1 MKGGV
6 TAMAALAALSV
17 AAASADPVPA
27 ADVHCHFIT
36 PGYLALLERHDAL
49 MDELYPI
56 PAWSPEAL
64 GAFLDEAGIGL
75 AVLTSV
81 APQPHFGDAAESA
94 AACRELNDEAA
105 RLAAADPERLK
116 WCATLPLPSVPEAVA
131 EAERALDELGAAGV
145 KLPTNAR
152 GLYLGDE
159 ALDPLMAAL
168 DARGAVAILHPHRP
182 EPFDAKL
189 ADGLPLAMF
198 EYPAETTRALARLF
212 ARNVPARYPNVKFI
226 VPHAGAFLPLALPRM
241 RAVHPIVRAKGY
253 AGEIDWDA
261 NLRSLWFDLAGSP
274 TAESVRRLLALTTP
288 DRILYGSDFPYAP
301 APALAAGLA
310 KLRAEL
316 AADPELAPHAE
327 AILAGNARRLFAS
340 HAESAEF
347 AEPGPAV
354 ESHAESAEFAEV
366 SDGAGSANP
375 PNLEPSNLEPANM
388 KTFEPSL
395 SNAIFRI
402 AEIEVKPEFLD
413 AYLAA
418 AGDVGATSVREEPG
432 VLCIFPMQDAE
443 KPTSIR
449 IVEIYRDEAA
459 YKAHLA
465 TPHFLRYKTGTPHMI
480 DSLRLAPMRPL
491 DPSIFP
497 DVFRKSPTPNTTAK

>member
-105 RLAAADPERLK
+105 RLAAADPARLK
-116 WCATLPLPSVPEAVA
+116 WCATLPLPSVTEAVA
-131 EAERALDELGAAGV
+131 EAERALDKLGAAGV

-152 GLYLGDE
+152 GRDLGDE

-189 ADGLPLAMF
+189 AEGLPLAMYD
-198 EYPAETTRALARLF
+198 YPAETTRALARLF
-212 ARNVPARYPNVKFI
+212 ARNVPARYPNVKFV

-241 RAVHPIVRAKGY
+241 RAVHPIVRAKGF

-340 HAESAEF
+340 HAEPGPAVESHAENAES

-354 ESHAESAEFAEV
+354 ESHAENAESAEP
-366 SDGAGSANP
+366 GPTNQ
-375 PNLEPSNLEPANM
+375 EPLNM
-388 KTFEPSL
+388 NAFEPSL

-480 DSLRLAPMRPL
+480 ESLRLAPMRPL
-491 DPSIFP
+491 DPTIFP
-497 DVFRKSPTPNTTAK
+497 DVFRKSPTQNTTAK

>member
-81 APQPHFGDAAESA
+81 APQPHFGDAPESA

-105 RLAAADPERLK
+105 RLAAADPARLK

-189 ADGLPLAMF
+189 ADGLPLAMV

-212 ARNVPARYPNVKFI
+212 ARNVPARYPNVKFV

-274 TAESVRRLLALTTP
+274 TAESARRLLALTTP

-310 KLRAEL
+310 KLRAAL

-327 AILAGNARRLFAS
+327 AILVGNARRLFAS
-340 HAESAEF
+340 HAESAE
-347 AEPGPAV
+347 PGCPAD
-354 ESHAESAEFAEV
+354 ESHAESPSRADNAH
-366 SDGAGSANP
+366 
-375 PNLEPSNLEPANM
+375 EP
-388 KTFEPSL
+388 
-395 SNAIFRI
+395 
-402 AEIEVKPEFLD
+402 
-413 AYLAA
+413 
-418 AGDVGATSVREEPG
+418 
-432 VLCIFPMQDAE
+432 
-443 KPTSIR
+443 
-449 IVEIYRDEAA
+449 
-459 YKAHLA
+459 
-465 TPHFLRYKTGTPHMI
+465 
-480 DSLRLAPMRPL
+480 
-491 DPSIFP
+491 
-497 DVFRKSPTPNTTAK
+497 

>member
-1 MKGGV
+1 MTVALATG
-6 TAMAALAALSV
+6 ADALAA
-17 AAASADPVPA
+17 DA

-36 PGYLALLERHDAL
+36 PAYLALLEKHGAL

-64 GAFLDEAGIGL
+64 GAFLDDAGIGL

-94 AACRELNDEAA
+94 AACRGLNDEAA
-105 RLAAADPERLK
+105 RLAAADPARLK

-131 EAERALDELGAAGV
+131 EAVRALDELGAAGV

-159 ALDPLMAAL
+159 ALDPLMEAL

-182 EPFDAKL
+182 EPFDVKL
-189 ADGLPLAMF
+189 ADGLPLAMV

-212 ARNVPARYPNVKFI
+212 ARNVPARYPRVKFV

-241 RAVHPIVRAKGY
+241 RAVHPIVRAKGF
-253 AGEIDWDA
+253 AGDIDWDA
-261 NLRSLWFDLAGSP
+261 NLRPLWFDLAGSP

-310 KLRAEL
+310 KLRGEL
-316 AADPELAPHAE
+316 AADPDLAPIAE
-327 AILAGNARRLFAS
+327 DILRGNAMRLFGAS
-340 HAESAEF
+340 PDAASD
-347 AEPGPAV
+347 PAP
-354 ESHAESAEFAEV
+354 EKE
-366 SDGAGSANP
+366 NP
-375 PNLEPSNLEPANM
+375 AMTQPIE
-388 KTFEPSL
+388 
-395 SNAIFRI
+395 NAIFRI
-402 AEIEVKPEFLD
+402 AEIEVKPEYLD

-418 AGDVGATSVREEPG
+418 AADVGATSVREEPG

-443 KPTSIR
+443 NPASIR

-459 YKAHLA
+459 YKSHLA

-480 DSLRLAPMRPL
+480 ESLRLAPMRPL
-491 DPSIFP
+491 DPSLFP
-497 DVFRKSPTPNTTAK
+497 DVFRKTP

>member
-105 RLAAADPERLK
+105 RLAAADPARLK

-189 ADGLPLAMF
+189 ADGLPLAMY

-212 ARNVPARYPNVKFI
+212 ARNVPARYPNVKFV

-340 HAESAEF
+340 HAE
-347 AEPGPAV
+347 PGPAV

-366 SDGAGSANP
+366 SDGAGSASP

-480 DSLRLAPMRPL
+480 ESLRLAPMRPL

-497 DVFRKSPTPNTTAK
+497 EVFRKSPTPNTTAK

>member
-1 MKGGV
+1 MTIALATG
-6 TAMAALAALSV
+6 ADALAAG
-17 AAASADPVPA
+17 A
-27 ADVHCHFIT
+27 ADVHCHFTT
-36 PGYLALLERHDAL
+36 PGYLALLEKHGAL

-64 GAFLDEAGIGL
+64 GAFLDDAGIGL

-94 AACRELNDEAA
+94 EACRELNDEAA
-105 RLAAADPERLK
+105 RLAAADPARLK

-131 EAERALDELGAAGV
+131 EAVRALDELGAAGV

-159 ALDPLMAAL
+159 ALDPLMEAL

-189 ADGLPLAMF
+189 ADGLPLAMV

-212 ARNVPARYPNVKFI
+212 ARNVPARYPRVKFV

-241 RAVHPIVRAKGY
+241 RAVHPIVRAKGF
-253 AGEIDWDA
+253 AGDIDWDA

-301 APALAAGLA
+301 APALAAALA
-310 KLRAEL
+310 KLRGEL
-316 AADPELAPHAE
+316 AAAPDLAPLAEDILRGNAMRLFGASPDADSAPDPEKE
-327 AILAGNARRLFAS
+327 K
-340 HAESAEF
+340 
-347 AEPGPAV
+347 PAMTQSI
-354 ESHAESAEFAEV
+354 E
-366 SDGAGSANP
+366 
-375 PNLEPSNLEPANM
+375 
-388 KTFEPSL
+388 
-395 SNAIFRI
+395 NAIFRI
-402 AEIEVKPEFLD
+402 AEIEVKPEYLD

-418 AGDVGATSVREEPG
+418 AADVGATSVREEPG

-443 KPTSIR
+443 NSASIR

-459 YKAHLA
+459 YKSHLA
-465 TPHFLRYKTGTPHMI
+465 TTHFLRYKTGTPHMI
-480 DSLRLAPMRPL
+480 ESLRLAPMRPL
-491 DPSIFP
+491 DPSLFP
-497 DVFRKSPTPNTTAK
+497 DVFRKTP

>member
-17 AAASADPVPA
+17 TAASADPVPA

-36 PGYLALLERHDAL
+36 PGYLALLERHGAL
-49 MDELYPI
+49 LDELYPI

-105 RLAAADPERLK
+105 RLAAADPARLK

-189 ADGLPLAMF
+189 ADGLPLAMV

-212 ARNVPARYPNVKFI
+212 ARNVPARYPNVKFV

-347 AEPGPAV
+347 AE
-354 ESHAESAEFAEV
+354 V
-366 SDGAGSANP
+366 SDGAGSASP

-459 YKAHLA
+459 YKSHLA

-480 DSLRLAPMRPL
+480 ESLCLAPMRPL
-491 DPSIFP
+491 DPTIFP
-497 DVFRKSPTPNTTAK
+497 DVFRKSPTQNTTAK

>member
-105 RLAAADPERLK
+105 RLAAADPARLK

-131 EAERALDELGAAGV
+131 EAVRALDELGAAGV

-159 ALDPLMAAL
+159 VLDPLMAAL

-189 ADGLPLAMF
+189 ADGLPLAMY

-212 ARNVPARYPNVKFI
+212 ARNVPARYPNVKFV

-327 AILAGNARRLFAS
+327 AILAGNARRLFES

-347 AEPGPAV
+347 AEPGPK
-354 ESHAESAEFAEV
+354 
-366 SDGAGSANP
+366 NQ
-375 PNLEPSNLEPANM
+375 EPLNM
-388 KTFEPSL
+388 KAFEPSL

-432 VLCIFPMQDAE
+432 VLCIFPMQDSE

-449 IVEIYRDEAA
+449 ILEIYRDEAA
-459 YKAHLA
+459 YKSHLA

-480 DSLRLAPMRPL
+480 ESLRLAPMRPL

>member
-36 PGYLALLERHDAL
+36 PGYLALLERHGAL

-105 RLAAADPERLK
+105 RLAAADPARLK

-189 ADGLPLAMF
+189 ADGLPLAMY
-198 EYPAETTRALARLF
+198 EYPAETMRALARLF
-212 ARNVPARYPNVKFI
+212 ARNVPARYPNVKFV

-340 HAESAEF
+340 HAE
-347 AEPGPAV
+347 PGPAV
-354 ESHAESAEFAEV
+354 ESHAENAESAEP
-366 SDGAGSANP
+366 GPANQ
-375 PNLEPSNLEPANM
+375 EPVNM

-402 AEIEVKPEFLD
+402 AEIEVKPEYLD

-418 AGDVGATSVREEPG
+418 AADVGATSVREEPG

-480 DSLRLAPMRPL
+480 ESLRLAPMRPL

>member
-36 PGYLALLERHDAL
+36 PGYLALLERHGAL

-64 GAFLDEAGIGL
+64 DKFLDDAGIGL

-94 AACRELNDEAA
+94 AVCREMNDEAA
-105 RLAAADPERLK
+105 RLAAADPARLK

-189 ADGLPLAMF
+189 AEGLPLAMY

-212 ARNVPARYPNVKFI
+212 ARNVPARYPNVKFV

-340 HAESAEF
+340 HAE
-347 AEPGPAV
+347 PGPAV
-354 ESHAESAEFAEV
+354 ESHAENAESAEP
-366 SDGAGSANP
+366 GPANQ
-375 PNLEPSNLEPANM
+375 EPLNM

-459 YKAHLA
+459 YKSHLA

-480 DSLRLAPMRPL
+480 ESLRLAPMRPL

>member
-1 MKGGV
+1 
-6 TAMAALAALSV
+6 MAALAALSV
-17 AAASADPVPA
+17 TASSADPVPA

-36 PGYLALLERHDAL
+36 PGYLALLERHGAL

-105 RLAAADPERLK
+105 RLAAADPARIK

-189 ADGLPLAMF
+189 ADGLPLAMY

-212 ARNVPARYPNVKFI
+212 ARNVPARYPNVKFV

-301 APALAAGLA
+301 APALAAALGT
-310 KLRAEL
+310 LRKQL

-327 AILAGNARRLFAS
+327 AILGGNARRLFGIADES
-340 HAESAEF
+340 HAENAESAES
-347 AEPGPAV
+347 GPAD
-354 ESHAESAEFAEV
+354 ESHAENAESAESPSRA
-366 SDGAGSANP
+366 DNAH
-375 PNLEPSNLEPANM
+375 EP
-388 KTFEPSL
+388 
-395 SNAIFRI
+395 
-402 AEIEVKPEFLD
+402 
-413 AYLAA
+413 
-418 AGDVGATSVREEPG
+418 
-432 VLCIFPMQDAE
+432 
-443 KPTSIR
+443 
-449 IVEIYRDEAA
+449 
-459 YKAHLA
+459 
-465 TPHFLRYKTGTPHMI
+465 
-480 DSLRLAPMRPL
+480 
-491 DPSIFP
+491 
-497 DVFRKSPTPNTTAK
+497 

>member
-1 MKGGV
+1 M
-6 TAMAALAALSV
+6 TIAFV
-17 AAASADPVPA
+17 AGASPPDERSTVEPPA

-36 PGYLALLERHDAL
+36 PGYLALLERHGAT

-64 GAFLDEAGIGL
+64 GAFLDEAGIDL

-105 RLAAADPERLK
+105 RLAAADPARLK

-131 EAERALDELGAAGV
+131 EAVRALDELGAAGV

-189 ADGLPLAMF
+189 AEGLPLAMY
-198 EYPAETTRALARLF
+198 EYPAETTRALAQLF
-212 ARNVPARYPNVKFI
+212 ARNVPARYPNVKFV

-301 APALAAGLA
+301 APALAVGLA
-310 KLRAEL
+310 KLRADL
-316 AADPELAPHAE
+316 AADSDLAPHAD

-340 HAESAEF
+340 HAE
-347 AEPGPAV
+347 PGPAV
-354 ESHAESAEFAEV
+354 DSHAEQ
-366 SDGAGSANP
+366 
-375 PNLEPSNLEPANM
+375 LL
-388 KTFEPSL
+388 
-395 SNAIFRI
+395 
-402 AEIEVKPEFLD
+402 
-413 AYLAA
+413 YL
-418 AGDVGATSVREEPG
+418 
-432 VLCIFPMQDAE
+432 FHHN
-443 KPTSIR
+443 
-449 IVEIYRDEAA
+449 Y
-459 YKAHLA
+459 HL
-465 TPHFLRYKTGTPHMI
+465 
-480 DSLRLAPMRPL
+480 
-491 DPSIFP
+491 
-497 DVFRKSPTPNTTAK
+497 N

>member
-1 MKGGV
+1 MTVALATG
-6 TAMAALAALSV
+6 ADALAAG
-17 AAASADPVPA
+17 A

-36 PGYLALLERHDAL
+36 PGYLALLEKHGAL

-64 GAFLDEAGIGL
+64 GAFLDDAGIGL

-81 APQPHFGDAAESA
+81 APQPHFGDAAESV

-105 RLAAADPERLK
+105 RLAAADPARLK

-159 ALDPLMAAL
+159 ALDPLMEAL

-182 EPFDAKL
+182 EPFDADL
-189 ADGLPLAMF
+189 AEGLPLAMY

-212 ARNVPARYPNVKFI
+212 ARNVPARYPNVKFV

-301 APALAAGLA
+301 APALAAALA
-310 KLRAEL
+310 KLRADL
-316 AADPELAPHAE
+316 AADPEPS
-327 AILAGNARRLFAS
+327 RRTSSAATPCAS
-340 HAESAEF
+340 SAH
-347 AEPGPAV
+347 PRTPIPPPTPKRR
-354 ESHAESAEFAEV
+354 
-366 SDGAGSANP
+366 NP
-375 PNLEPSNLEPANM
+375 P
-388 KTFEPSL
+388 
-395 SNAIFRI
+395 
-402 AEIEVKPEFLD
+402 
-413 AYLAA
+413 
-418 AGDVGATSVREEPG
+418 
-432 VLCIFPMQDAE
+432 
-443 KPTSIR
+443 
-449 IVEIYRDEAA
+449 
-459 YKAHLA
+459 
-465 TPHFLRYKTGTPHMI
+465 
-480 DSLRLAPMRPL
+480 
-491 DPSIFP
+491 
-497 DVFRKSPTPNTTAK
+497 

>member
-1 MKGGV
+1 MNKLQTGAILM
-6 TAMAALAALSV
+6 TLAFMAEATPP
-17 AAASADPVPA
+17 ADHGAHEPPA
-27 ADVHCHFIT
+27 ADVHCHFTT
-36 PGYLALLERHDAL
+36 PGYMALLEKHGAR

-64 GAFLDEAGIGL
+64 AKFLDETRIGL

-94 AACRELNDEAA
+94 AACKEMNDEAA
-105 RLAAADPERLK
+105 RLAASDPTRIK
-116 WCATLPLPSVPEAVA
+116 WCATLPLPSVKESVA
-131 EAERALDELGAAGV
+131 EAVRALDELGAAGV

-159 ALDPLMAAL
+159 SLDPLMAAL
-168 DARGAVAILHPHRP
+168 DARGAVVILHPHRP

-189 ADGLPLAMF
+189 AEGLPLAMY

-212 ARNVPARYPNVKFI
+212 ARNVPARYPNVKFV

-241 RAVHPIVRAKGY
+241 RAVHPIVRAKGF
-253 AGEIDWDA
+253 AGDIDWDA
-261 NLRSLWFDLAGSP
+261 NLRSLWFDLAGAP
-274 TAESVRRLLALTTP
+274 TVESVRRLLAITTP

-310 KLRAEL
+310 KLRADL
-316 AADPELAPHAE
+316 AADPDLAPHA
-327 AILAGNARRLFAS
+327 AGILHDNAMRLF
-340 HAESAEF
+340 
-347 AEPGPAV
+347 
-354 ESHAESAEFAEV
+354 
-366 SDGAGSANP
+366 GAK
-375 PNLEPSNLEPANM
+375 E
-388 KTFEPSL
+388 KTDMTTSL
-395 SNAIFRI
+395 TNAIFRI

-413 AYLAA
+413 AYLEA

-459 YKAHLA
+459 YQAHLA
-465 TPHFLRYKTGTPHMI
+465 TPHFLRYKTGTQHMI
-480 DSLRLAPMRPL
+480 ESLRLAPMRPL
-491 DPSIFP
+491 DPKLFP
-497 DVFRKSPTPNTTAK
+497 DVFRKAP